1 MEEDTDQFHQNFE
14 ALLALATRHFNNEEA
29 ILAKLEYAELDTHR
43 QEHQKLLRRADSLYQ
58 AARTGELTNL
68 ALLDFVLQDLVL
80 GHMAKQDRRYFPL
93 LKASMQEEALLSPDG
108 PLTSP
113 PPGLVKH

>member
-1 MEEDTDQFHQNFE
+1 MLSH
-14 ALLALATRHFNNEEA
+14 
-29 ILAKLEYAELDTHR
+29 
-43 QEHQKLLRRADSLYQ
+43 
-58 AARTGELTNL
+58 ARTGELTNL

-80 GHMAKQDRRYFPL
+80 GHMVKQDRRYFPL
-93 LKASMQEEALLSPDG
+93 LKASMQEETLLSPDG

>member
-1 MEEDTDQFHQNFE
+1 M
-14 ALLALATRHFNNEEA
+14 
-29 ILAKLEYAELDTHR
+29 
-43 QEHQKLLRRADSLYQ
+43 
-58 AARTGELTNL
+58 
-68 ALLDFVLQDLVL
+68 L
-80 GHMAKQDRRYFPL
+80 GHMVKQDRRYFPL